1 MSRQRR
7 PASPILLTDPL
18 DIAFVQWVRT
28 LPRELLPH
36 LARALRAQAERW
48 PAQKAHAAMLKFLR
62 AAGYPDAERRVD
74 KLMQSGLRVVSNK
87 GAGQGQA
94 LDRHRQRCSEKEG
107 FRN

>member
-1 MSRQRR
+1 
-7 PASPILLTDPL
+7 
-18 DIAFVQWVRT
+18 
-28 LPRELLPH
+28 
-36 LARALRAQAERW
+36 
-48 PAQKAHAAMLKFLR
+48 MLKFLR